1 MGGECVKLFLTSLI
15 IDFLIE
21 KEYILELKYFKI
33 APNLSRN
40 QKYVQNIF
48 VSLYKFINFR
58 SFFTNKN
65 IYIVT
70 LCGPLKMVLI
80 SLQVTNYAKK
90 TVKKK
95 KYVH

>member
-33 APNLSRN
+33 APNLFRN

-48 VSLYKFINFR
+48 FPCRSSMFINFR
-58 SFFTNKN
+58 SFFSNKN
-65 IYIVT
+65 IYILT
-70 LCGPLKMVLI
+70 SCGPLKMVLI

-90 TVKKK
+90 TVKK
-95 KYVH
+95 